1 MDIWLDDE
9 GRLIAA
15 PLAFLATP
23 NKPLVA
29 GTVSLRL
36 TRTGKFVSH
45 ARVRVTFTMLDMDMT
60 ASQGSF
66 HRPAPAA
73 TATPDPCSA

>member
-29 GTVSLRL
+29 GTVSLRMVRRGS
-36 TRTGKFVSH
+36 TV
-45 ARVRVTFTMLDMDMT
+45 RVRQR
-60 ASQGSF
+60 ASGSS
-66 HRPAPAA
+66 
-73 TATPDPCSA
+73 C